1 MPDDFSSYDYSGDN
15 ASYDG
20 GSDSPDVATSPASTA
35 TPAAASNGGS
45 SGGSNWFSTD
55 NLSTLTGLLQSGAS
69 IYASTKTPAKT
80 PAKTPVKT
88 GTATSANGTTAGT
101 IGGFSTKTLLLIGA
115 GVLTLGLVVMLF
127 LRKK

>member
-35 TPAAASNGGS
+35 TPAAASN
-45 SGGSNWFSTD
+45 GGSNWFSTD